1 MDSSR
6 KFWEK
11 IYLENAPKLI
21 GVCRRYV
28 VNPELAEDLVHDA
41 FLKAIDKQST
51 YTGKGNFEGWL
62 RQIVVNTALM
72 YLRNEKNHTQRRI
85 VEINEN
91 IDFAETTENE
101 SGKSII
107 DEAQFTDSDLLE
119 AIDALPLHHKMVFN
133 LYVIDNFSHKQ
144 IAQQLNISEG
154 TSKSH
159 LARARKKVQHILFKK
174 ATLQKKEKALITV
187 LFPALVKANPID
199 SLFRSRLY
207 DFCLVPAKDTTW
219 LLSQVNWTTQ
229 ITPFILRK
237 QILYVT
243 MQVAKFVVVPA
254 IFTAVAFYSTTTYKH
269 RKKEP
274 AITIEQE
281 EYQSN
286 PVSKLA
292 ADTIDLTTVP
302 VKNDPTSEAKQDS
315 STKAINKTPVVVRK
329 TIVQKQTVK
338 VHKTIPV
345 YDTTATQVYDTTATQ
360 VYDTTGTR

>member
-51 YTGKGNFEGWL
+51 YKGKGNFEGWL

-72 YLRNEKNHTQRRI
+72 YLRNEKTHKERRI
-85 VEINEN
+85 VEINEK

-107 DEAQFTDSDLLE
+107 DEAQFTDNDLLE

-159 LARARKKVQHILFKK
+159 LARARKKVQHILYKK
-174 ATLQKKEKALITV
+174 ATLQKKEKALIAV

-199 SLFRSRLY
+199 SLFKSRMR
-207 DFCLVPAKDTTW
+207 DFCLSAGRGGWWARCLDG
-219 LLSQVNWTTQ
+219 NWRTNVLF
-229 ITPFILRK
+229 TPHFG
-237 QILYVT
+237 
-243 MQVAKFVVVPA
+243 
-254 IFTAVAFYSTTTYKH
+254 AFYEKKISPHLRFKVELNYRWVATKGIQFSQDNFSGFIQSPH
-269 RKKEP
+269 PQGSPNPIFSDGMLMERKLM
-274 AITIEQE
+274 
-281 EYQSN
+281 S
-286 PVSKLA
+286 LGFRR
-292 ADTIDLTTVP
+292 LTFP
-302 VKNDPTSEAKQDS
+302 
-315 STKAINKTPVVVRK
+315 
-329 TIVQKQTVK
+329 
-338 VHKTIPV
+338 
-345 YDTTATQVYDTTATQ
+345 
-360 VYDTTGTR
+360 